1 MISKLKKTITFN
13 LFLSAINSLYRN
25 YFQVRR
31 SKFGFIDES
40 ARVRFPILIK
50 GIENVYLYENTHILG
65 YSQINST
72 QAKFVM
78 KKNSASAEGLKVI
91 TGGHPAL
98 VGEFFIEKA
107 AIDIQEAKDVVV
119 EEDVWLAANVTLLA
133 GVSVGRGA
141 VIGAGA
147 VCRNNVPPY
156 SIVVGNPAKII
167 GFKFTPE
174 EVAKHE
180 KILYNENERI
190 DIQLLE
196 KNYNKYFI
204 NRFDEIKSF
213 LKQ

>member
-1 MISKLKKTITFN
+1 MINIISKIKFN

-31 SKFGFIDES
+31 SKFGFIDKS

-50 GIENVYLYENTHILG
+50 GIENVILYENTHILG
-65 YSQINST
+65 NSQIIT
-72 QAKFVM
+72 TKAKFIM
-78 KKNSASAEGLKVI
+78 KKNSASAEGLTVV
-91 TGGHPAL
+91 TGSHPAF

-107 AIDIQEAKDVVV
+107 AIDIQVAKDVVV
-119 EEDVWLAANVTLLA
+119 EEDVWLAANVTLLT
-133 GVSVGRGA
+133 GVTVGRGA
-141 VIGAGA
+141 IIGAGS
-147 VCRNNVPPY
+147 VIRNNIPPY

-174 EVAKHE
+174 EVVKHE
-180 KILYNENERI
+180 EILYNENERI
-190 DIQLLE
+190 NIQLLE

-204 NRFDEIKSF
+204 NRIGEIKSY